1 MNKRSYLDVEPKP
14 VKGYSKKS
22 SYIVDD
28 ERDFLFKFRLLP
40 EEYDI
45 FSELDQSFFTHKE
58 TRQSEFISTCLT
70 YMKECL
76 LDFYCRQ
83 GIVCILPKLL
93 CSQDNEGA
101 ITFSMALS
109 NFRAFMSFE
118 GEKGNY
124 DAYYGVVSQLDDES
138 VSSETQKLTSE
149 NYKTAIQSFLQILV
163 NNA

>member
-1 MNKRSYLDVEPKP
+1 MKKRSYLDTDSKP
-14 VKGYSKKS
+14 VKGYSKKN

-28 ERDFLFKFRLLP
+28 ERDLLRKYRLLP

-45 FSELDQSFFTHKE
+45 FSKLDQSFFSHLE
-58 TRQSEFISTCLT
+58 TKQLKFISICLQ
-70 YMKECL
+70 YMKQCL
-76 LDFYCRQ
+76 VDFYLGH

-93 CSQDNEGA
+93 YTQDDEGA
-101 ITFSMALS
+101 ITFNMALS

-124 DAYYGVVSQLDDES
+124 GAYYGIVSRTDVDS
-138 VSSETQKLTSE
+138 VSSETKKLTYE
-149 NYKTAIQSFLQILV
+149 NYKTAIQTFLQILI